1 MTLNSPYITQLQA
14 LKHSS
19 HDRTFRHT
27 PPDLLNLSSNDYLA
41 IGDNQA
47 LYQAF
52 IQSVADS
59 DKRFGATSSRLLTG
73 NFSAHERLESSLEQA
88 FGRSALIF
96 NSGYHMN
103 VGILPALCDDKT
115 LIVAD
120 KWVHASIID
129 GVRLSGAKWLRYA
142 HQDFAQLEQ
151 ILHKHLP
158 HYRQIIIATESL
170 FSMDGDITDLGALVA
185 LKQRYDNVRLYVDDA
200 HGVGVYGKTGLGVAQ
215 MQGVA
220 GEIDFLV
227 GTFGKALASVGGY
240 LLCDDVI
247 KAYLINTM
255 RPLIFS
261 TALPPINMAWTTFV
275 FEQMQSM
282 HHERTI
288 LANLNDKLRQII
300 KGLGLN
306 CPSDSH
312 IIPIIV
318 GDNDRAV
325 RYAGSL
331 QQAGFYVLPIRPPTV
346 PKNTARVRLCLNSG
360 ITEADITRLGDVLHD
375 LASKD

>member
-1 MTLNSPYITQLQA
+1 MTLNAPYITQLQA
-14 LKHSS
+14 LKQSS

-27 PPDLLNLSSNDYLA
+27 PPDLVNLSSNDYLA
-41 IGDNQA
+41 IGENQA

-52 IQSVADS
+52 IQNMAGS

-73 NFSAHERLESSLEQA
+73 NFSAHERLEGSLEQA

-142 HQDFAQLEQ
+142 HQDFAQLEH
-151 ILHKHLP
+151 ILHKHSP

-185 LKQRYDNVRLYVDDA
+185 LKQRYGNVRLYVDDA

-215 MQGVA
+215 RQGVA

-282 HHERTI
+282 HHERTK
-288 LANLNDKLRQII
+288 LAKLSDKLRQII

-325 RYAGSL
+325 RYADSL

-360 ITEADITRLGDVLHD
+360 ITKADIARLGDVLHD

>member
-1 MTLNSPYITQLQA
+1 MTLNAPYITQLQA
-14 LKHSS
+14 LKQAS

-27 PPDLLNLSSNDYLA
+27 PPDLVNLSSNDYLA

-47 LYQAF
+47 LYQSF
-52 IQSVADS
+52 IQNMADS

-73 NFSAHERLESSLEQA
+73 NFIAHERLEDSLEQA

-151 ILHKHLP
+151 ILHKHSP

-185 LKQRYDNVRLYVDDA
+185 LKQRYGNVRLYVDDA

-215 MQGVA
+215 RQGVA

-227 GTFGKALASVGGY
+227 GTLGKALASVGGY

-261 TALPPINMAWTTFV
+261 TALPPINMAWTAFV

-282 HHERTI
+282 HHERIT
-288 LANLNDKLRQII
+288 LANLSDKLRQII
-300 KGLGLN
+300 KGFGLN

-325 RYAGSL
+325 RYADSL

-360 ITEADITRLGDVLHD
+360 LTEADIIRLGDVLRD

>member
-1 MTLNSPYITQLQA
+1 MTLNAPYIAQLQA
-14 LKHSS
+14 LKQAS

-41 IGDNQA
+41 IGENQA

-52 IQSVADS
+52 IQNVADS

-73 NFSAHERLESSLEQA
+73 NFTAHERLESSLEQA

-103 VGILPALCDDKT
+103 VGILPALCDDKM

-151 ILHKHLP
+151 ILHKHSP

-185 LKQRYDNVRLYVDDA
+185 LKQRYGNVRLYVDDA

-261 TALPPINMAWTTFV
+261 TALPPINMAWTAFV
-275 FEQMQSM
+275 FEKMQSM
-282 HHERTI
+282 HNERI
-288 LANLNDKLRQII
+288 KLAKLSDKLRQII

-360 ITEADITRLGDVLHD
+360 ITEADIIRLGDVLHD